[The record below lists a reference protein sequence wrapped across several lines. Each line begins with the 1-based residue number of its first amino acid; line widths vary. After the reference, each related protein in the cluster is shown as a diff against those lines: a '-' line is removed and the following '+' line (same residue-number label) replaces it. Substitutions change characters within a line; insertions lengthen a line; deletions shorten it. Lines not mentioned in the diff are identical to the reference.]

1 MESLTIGLALLLKPV
16 LSPVSRRLLS
26 AARPTWQFEAAFVA
40 LVLATV
46 AFLTTEWPRSG
57 SFNDLRPA
65 LINWIS
71 AAAVLGSF
79 LQANVGFRMAEAQEA
94 SDSPSVHCHA
104 WSGRYWIIK
113 ELLWFLVFLL
123 SGAYAA
129 IAGNALFILWP
140 AWRRI
145 HTLTRG
151 VVRNRTDPG

>member
-1 MESLTIGLALLLKPV
+1 MQSLTIGLALALQPV
-16 LSPVSRRLLS
+16 LTPVSRRLLS
-26 AARPTWQFEAAFVA
+26 AARPTWQYEAAFVA

-46 AFLTTEWPRSG
+46 ALVTTERPDSWALD
-57 SFNDLRPA
+57 DLRPA
-65 LINWIS
+65 LVNWIS

-94 SDSPSVHCHA
+94 SPTPSVHCHA

-129 IAGNALFILWP
+129 IAGNVLFILWP

-145 HTLTRG
+145 HTMTRAQ
-151 VVRNRTDPG
+151 VRP